1 MKEMR
6 PGRKV
11 AHVTMIGDDLVQ
23 LRSEVA
29 HAVDYM
35 TGAIDE

>member
-1 MKEMR
+1 
-6 PGRKV
+6 
-11 AHVTMIGDDLVQ
+11 MIGDDLVQ